1 MATRL
6 PKSCPT
12 LIINPQIHSALYVH
26 NATLLRLGFRLHLP
40 TPLLT
45 RHIVPAQGDSVLPG
59 EQDIRMRP
67 LKPGEGKLVVHSCIP
82 STRMHLQWRWP

>member
-1 MATRL
+1 MLTQL
-6 PKSCPT
+6 HVSCPT
-12 LIINPQIHSALYVH
+12 LRIHPQVHSALYVH

-67 LKPGEGKLVVHSCIP
+67 LKPGEGELACSCT
-82 STRMHLQWRWP
+82 SETVLTCF